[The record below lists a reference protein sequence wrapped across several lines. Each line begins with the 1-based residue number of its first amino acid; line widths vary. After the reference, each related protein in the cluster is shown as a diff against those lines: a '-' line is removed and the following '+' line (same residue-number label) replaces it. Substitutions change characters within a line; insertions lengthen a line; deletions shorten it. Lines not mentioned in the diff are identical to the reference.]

1 MSEAV
6 RAEVAALRAVAPRF
20 DELARRLSEVAS
32 VLTERSAAEGACW
45 GCDEPGA
52 TLASGYLPGSDAAM
66 RGIGVTTHKLT
77 GIGTALRVAADE
89 YERIDLATAAALAG
103 R

>member
-20 DELARRLSEVAS
+20 DELARRLGEVAS

-45 GCDEPGA
+45 GSDAAGS
-52 TLASGYLPGSDAAM
+52 TLASGYLPGRNGALH
-66 RGIGVTTHKLT
+66 GIGATAHALS
-77 GIGTALRVAADE
+77 GIGAALRVAADE
-89 YERIDLATAAALAG
+89 YERADLATAAALTG
-103 R
+103 H